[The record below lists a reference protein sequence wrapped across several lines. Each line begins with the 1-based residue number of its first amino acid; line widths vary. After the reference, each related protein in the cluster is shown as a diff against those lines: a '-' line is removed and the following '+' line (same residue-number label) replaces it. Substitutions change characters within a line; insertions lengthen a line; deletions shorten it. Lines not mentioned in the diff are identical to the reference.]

1 MTPFLKFLCLNSS
14 GELTR
19 CKVILGIVRCYR
31 IVSEAEPQRGRMAS
45 SEGTTFLRVVFV
57 LGELNMRMK
66 TARISVALLV
76 LWGLLSSVGAPA
88 ANATTI
94 YWTDTGTSKIQ
105 RADLNGSGIED
116 LVTIGVILP
125 IDIALDTA
133 GGKMYWTE
141 ASPADFM
148 IGRADVDGTNVGHI
162 ITGLVSPSGIALD
175 VSSGKIYWTDT
186 GMSKIQR
193 ANLDGS
199 GVEDLVTTAVILPIG
214 IALDTAGGKMYWTE
228 ASPAD
233 FNISRAELD
242 GSNVEPLITGL
253 DSPSGIAL
261 DVSSGKM
268 YWTDTGTSKIQRAN
282 LDGSELEDL
291 VTTGVILPIRIALD
305 IAGGQMY
312 WTEGSPADFMIGRA
326 DLDGTNVGYIV
337 TGLDSPS
344 GIALDTGA
352 DLPTSVRDGL
362 SAPGRF
368 LLAQNWPNPFYPVTT
383 IAYSIAKSSSVELR
397 VYDTLGRLV
406 RSLVNEPQEP
416 NNYRVIWNGKN
427 NAGNEVV
434 SGVYFYTLTTGTFR
448 ATRKM
453 VLLR

>member
-1 MTPFLKFLCLNSS
+1 
-14 GELTR
+14 
-19 CKVILGIVRCYR
+19 
-31 IVSEAEPQRGRMAS
+31 
-45 SEGTTFLRVVFV
+45 
-57 LGELNMRMK
+57 MK

-105 RADLNGSGIED
+105 RADLSGSGIED
-116 LVTIGVILP
+116 LVTTGVILP
-125 IDIALDTA
+125 ID
-133 GGKMYWTE
+133 
-141 ASPADFM
+141 
-148 IGRADVDGTNVGHI
+148 
-162 ITGLVSPSGIALD
+162 
-175 VSSGKIYWTDT
+175 
-186 GMSKIQR
+186 
-193 ANLDGS
+193 
-199 GVEDLVTTAVILPIG
+199 

-352 DLPTSVRDGL
+352 DPPTGVGDGQ

-368 LLAQNWPNPFYPVTT
+368 LLAQNWPNPFNPVTT

-416 NNYRVIWNGKN
+416 NNYRVIWDGKS